1 MIGKFLTYFIIF
13 TFDITAL
20 YYIAL
25 NILPIPMNGNI
36 GVVISTL
43 LIFTAAIVFLGM
55 VFSLFCKNS
64 IQGIQNAMIIAVPS
78 FMLSGFTWPV
88 MAMPEFV
95 QKLSHMLPLT
105 YFLNAIK
112 METII
117 GAKYEYV
124 LSDIKALLLFMV
136 IGGAVA
142 AFAMKSKY
150 KLEKF

>member
-1 MIGKFLTYFIIF
+1 
-13 TFDITAL
+13 
-20 YYIAL
+20 
-25 NILPIPMNGNI
+25 MNGNI
-36 GVVISTL
+36 VLVISTL

-95 QKLSHMLPLT
+95 QKLSHLLPLT

-112 METII
+112 II
-117 GAKYEYV
+117 KEIMIATAATANPILYAP
-124 LSDIKALLLFMV
+124 LSEV
-136 IGGAVA
+136 R
-142 AFAMKSKY
+142 Y
-150 KLEKF
+150 R